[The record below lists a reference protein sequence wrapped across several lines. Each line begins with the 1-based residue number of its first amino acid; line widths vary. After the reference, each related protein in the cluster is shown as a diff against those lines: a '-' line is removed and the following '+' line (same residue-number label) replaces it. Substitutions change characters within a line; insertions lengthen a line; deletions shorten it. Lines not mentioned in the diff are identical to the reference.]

1 MRSDTLRSL
10 RGLLVASALTAAM
23 AGCALDVGDTDDE
36 LAAED
41 GGGAEDGTAHD
52 GDAIGQASYA
62 ATAHL
67 TGWHSVCAS
76 SLTLH
81 MGGGNNPDLHRGWT
95 FYIDHFADGYNHAW
109 GWAYAPF
116 QVYIGWGW
124 VYNGWF
130 C

>member
-1 MRSDTLRSL
+1 MKTARDMRRNLH
-10 RGLLVASALTAAM
+10 GLLAALALGCAL
-23 AGCALDVGDTDDE
+23 AGCASEVGEDE
-36 LAAED
+36 SP
-41 GGGAEDGTAHD
+41 
-52 GDAIGQASYA
+52 GDESMADAGSDLGQLE

-67 TGWHSVCAS
+67 TGWHSICAG

-81 MGGGNNPDLHRGWT
+81 QAFSDTPLGWGDQ

-109 GWAYAPF
+109 GWAYGHF
-116 QVYIGWGW
+116 GGYIGWGW